1 MEKKIFKIFGKVLL
15 TSKPKVSFNQMNELT
30 LKQGVFVP
38 ENLCYRWLFEYF
50 REQQI
55 NVNSTF
61 YKSWNDVTSK
71 TRWEL
76 FLDQVRHYMSTYGT
90 NFEREAWVP
99 NDGDLPEFPYKELKV
114 LESVT
119 LEEFKEALIKLAYSN
134 IAMTADTLTSIT
146 DLVKEYNI
154 TLSLDKVKNRELK
167 LRLIPMN
174 YKFKDGQECLLWIL
188 WKWCNI
194 SMLVKNKETFTQIRP
209 ESSMLPVLIKNRE
222 VLATV
227 FFRNKDVFMQFK
239 KCKELCH
246 AINVI
251 RKLATKLHK
260 PMEKSIWLRL
270 EELNDSERENLFNK
284 TPIFKLVQMYN
295 VLSNPTGYYVIRN
308 GKAFYKD
315 SISRHTSQKLLTQLL
330 VAIIAKVPVVDS
342 ISLPKGIELAM
353 PTSEKNFI
361 GDIPIGSY
369 INCADKN
376 TMIGIYWR
384 NKWGARDLDL
394 HCRTIDGSTIGWNA
408 DYGLADKAIMF
419 SGDMT
424 NADPEATEVM
434 WFKNKPQESIVSVS
448 EYSGLANYKY
458 DLFVAQEDATD
469 FGKGYMVDPRNV
481 IYKAEV
487 SFSNKRDVT
496 LGYFRDGKFVFHSC
510 NIGNGLVP
518 TSIRERILNHLIHC
532 DYLTVRKVFQMKGLR
547 ISEDSEIKLTSKG
560 DLINFFSEPGN

>member
-1 MEKKIFKIFGKVLL
+1 METKVYKIFGKVLV
-15 TSKPKVSFNQMNELT
+15 SNKPRVSFNQMNELT

-38 ENLCYRWLFEYF
+38 ENLCYRWLYEYF
-50 REQQI
+50 RSQEI

-61 YKSWNDVTSK
+61 YKSWNDLVSK

-76 FLDQVRHYMSTYGT
+76 FLDQIKHYASTYGT
-90 NFEREAWVP
+90 NFEGEVWVP
-99 NDGDLPEFPYKELKV
+99 NDGDLPEFPYRELKV
-114 LESVT
+114 LEGFT
-119 LEEFKEALIKLAYSN
+119 LEEFKEALTKLAYSN
-134 IAMTADTLTSIT
+134 IAMSADTLTSIT

-194 SMLVKNKETFTQIRP
+194 SMLVKNEETFTQIRP

-227 FFRNKDVFMQFK
+227 FYRNKDIFMQFK

-246 AINVI
+246 TINVI
-251 RKLATKLHK
+251 RKLAVKLHK
-260 PMEKSIWLRL
+260 PMKKSPWLQL
-270 EELNDSERENLFNK
+270 EEMDYYEREQLFLNA
-284 TPIFKLVQMYN
+284 PIFKLVQMYN
-295 VLSNPTGYYVIRN
+295 VLTNPTGYYVIRN
-308 GKAFYKD
+308 GKAFYKE
-315 SISRHTSQKLLTQLL
+315 SSKRKLSKELKNHLLT
-330 VAIIAKVPVVDS
+330 AIVSKVPEVESVA
-342 ISLPKGIELAM
+342 LPEGIELAM

-361 GDIPIGSY
+361 GNIPLGSY

-384 NKWGARDLDL
+384 NEWGCRDLDL
-394 HCRTIDGSTIGWNA
+394 HCCTLSGYTIGWNTNFK
-408 DYGLADKAIMF
+408 DQEEIIF

-424 NADPEATEVM
+424 TADPEATEVM
-434 WFKNKPQESIVSVS
+434 WFKNRPQDSIVSVS
-448 EYSGLANYKY
+448 EYNGNADYKY

-469 FGKGYMVDPRNV
+469 FGKSYMVDPRNI
-481 IYKAEV
+481 IYKAEM

-510 NIGNGLVP
+510 NIGNKPVP
-518 TSIRERILNHLIHC
+518 SSIREKILNHLIHC
-532 DYLTVRKVFQMKGLR
+532 DYLTVRKVFQMKGIR
-547 ISEDSEIKLTSKG
+547 ISEDSDIKLTSKG
-560 DLINFFSEPGN
+560 DLINFFSEPTC

>member
-154 TLSLDKVKNRELK
+154 TLSLDKIKNRELK

>member
-1 MEKKIFKIFGKVLL
+1 MEKKVFKIFGKVLL
-15 TSKPKVSFNQMNELT
+15 TDKPKVSFNQMNELT

-38 ENLCYRWLFEYF
+38 ENLCYRWLYEYF

-76 FLDQVRHYMSTYGT
+76 FLDQVRHYASTYGT
-90 NFEREAWVP
+90 NFEGEAWVP

-114 LESVT
+114 LEGFT
-119 LEEFKEALIKLAYSN
+119 LEEFKEALTKLAYSN
-134 IAMTADTLTSIT
+134 IAMSADTLTSIT
-146 DLVKEYNI
+146 DLTKEYDV

-188 WKWCNI
+188 WKWFNI
-194 SMLVKNKETFTQIRP
+194 SMLVKNKETFAQIQP
-209 ESSMLPVLIKNRE
+209 ESSMLPVLTRNKEI
-222 VLATV
+222 LASV
-227 FFRNKDVFMQFK
+227 FHRNKDVFMQFK
-239 KCKELCH
+239 KCKELRPVV
-246 AINVI
+246 NRI
-251 RKLATKLHK
+251 RKLADKLHK
-260 PMEKSIWLRL
+260 PLEPSIWLRL
-270 EELNDSERENLFNK
+270 ESLDKYDRERLFAK
-284 TPIFKLVQMYN
+284 TNIFKLVQMYN

-315 SISRHTSQKLLTQLL
+315 TVKRDVSQKLLLELL
-330 VAIIAKVPVVDS
+330 LAIVDKVPAVSSV
-342 ISLPKGIELAM
+342 SLPEGIELAM

-394 HCRTIDGSTIGWNA
+394 HCRTINGSTIGWNA
-408 DYGLADKAIMF
+408 DYQQADKAIVF

-424 NADPEATEVM
+424 DADPEATEVM
-434 WFKNKPQESIVSVS
+434 WFKNKPQDSIVSVS
-448 EYSGLANYKY
+448 EFSGLANYKY

-469 FGKGYMVDPRNV
+469 FGMSYMVDPRNI
-481 IYKAEV
+481 IYKAEM
-487 SFSNKRDVT
+487 SFTNKRDVT

-510 NIGNGLVP
+510 NIGNGPVP

-532 DYLTVRKVFQMKGLR
+532 DYLTVRKVLQMKGLR
-547 ISEDSEIKLTSKG
+547 ISENSSVKLTSKG
-560 DLINFFSEPGN
+560 DLINFFSEPTR

>member
-1 MEKKIFKIFGKVLL
+1 MEKKVFKIFGKVLL

-38 ENLCYRWLFEYF
+38 ENLCYRWLYEYF

-76 FLDQVRHYMSTYGT
+76 FLDQVKHYMSTYGT
-90 NFEREAWVP
+90 NFEGEAWTP

-114 LESVT
+114 LESFT
-119 LEEFKEALIKLAYSN
+119 LEEFKEAFIKLAYSN
-134 IAMTADTLTSIT
+134 IAMTADTLISIT

-167 LRLIPMN
+167 LRLIPID

-188 WKWCNI
+188 WKWFNI
-194 SMLVKNKETFTQIRP
+194 SMLIKNKETFAQIRP
-209 ESSMLPVLIKNRE
+209 ESSMLPVLTRNKE
-222 VLATV
+222 VLASV
-227 FFRNKDVFMQFK
+227 FYRNKDVFMQFK
-239 KCKELCH
+239 KCKELRP
-246 AINVI
+246 IVNRI

-260 PMEKSIWLRL
+260 PMRKSPWLQL
-270 EELNDSERENLFNK
+270 EEMDYYEREQLFIK
-284 TPIFKLVQMYN
+284 APIFKLVQIYN
-295 VLSNPTGYYVIRN
+295 VLTNPTGYYVIRN
-308 GKAFYKD
+308 GKAFYKE
-315 SISRHTSQKLLTQLL
+315 SSKRKLSKELKNHLLT
-330 VAIIAKVPVVDS
+330 AIVSKVPEVES

-361 GDIPIGSY
+361 GNIPLGSY
-369 INCADKN
+369 INCADRN

-384 NKWGARDLDL
+384 NKWGCRDLDL
-394 HCRTIDGSTIGWNA
+394 HCCTIDGYGIGWNA
-408 DYGLADKAIMF
+408 NYNADEEIVF

-424 NADPEATEVM
+424 DADPEATEIL
-434 WFKNKPQESIVSVS
+434 WFKNKPQDSIVSVN
-448 EYSGLANYKY
+448 EYNGSTNYKY

-469 FGKGYMVDPRNV
+469 FGRGYMVDPRNI
-481 IYKAEV
+481 IYKAEM
-487 SFSNKRDVT
+487 SFSGMRDVT
-496 LGYFRDGKFVFHSC
+496 LGYFKDGKFVFHSC
-510 NIGNGLVP
+510 NVGQGLVP
-518 TSIRERILNHLIHC
+518 TSIREKILNHLVDC
-532 DYLTVRKVFQMKGLR
+532 NYLTVRKVLQMKGIR

-560 DLINFFSEPGN
+560 DLINFFSGN